1 MTKTYQKMVA
11 DMLTQHAILDW
22 LREEDPDRLAT
33 LWKSANHVRRQHVGD
48 EVHLRGLI
56 EISNHCRR
64 QCAYCGIRAGRID
77 LKRYR
82 MTAKEIL
89 KSVTDAENFGY
100 GTVVLQAGEDPALT
114 GPMVAEIV
122 QKIKEKHSLAVTLSL
137 GERTDEELH
146 LWRQAGADRYLLRFE
161 TSNRW
166 LFNRIHPQTSEHGR
180 DRIEMLRRLREM
192 GYEIGSGVMCG
203 IPGQS
208 YKDLAEDV
216 AWFARLDLDM
226 IGVGPYLPHSQTPL
240 AVDQQELR
248 LPSQQQ
254 APNTELMTYKL
265 IALARLAC
273 PKANLPS
280 TTALATVNLAHGREL
295 GLQRGAN
302 VLMPNMTPVAY
313 RRHYE
318 IYPSK
323 ACILETA
330 EKCHGCMRHR
340 IQSIGRQPGQGAGG
354 RSCQSN
360 DVTINQVILYEGK

>member
-1 MTKTYQKMVA
+1 
-11 DMLTQHAILDW
+11 MLSRQDILNW

-33 LWKSANHVRRQHVGD
+33 LWESADRVRRQHVGD
-48 EVHLRGLI
+48 EVHLRGLL
-56 EISNHCRR
+56 EISNHCCR
-64 QCAYCGIRAGRID
+64 QCAYCGIRAGRTD
-77 LKRYR
+77 LTRYR
-82 MTAKEIL
+82 MTTKEIL
-89 KSVTDAENFGY
+89 KCVASAEKFGY

-122 QKIKEKHSLAVTLSL
+122 QEIKKKHFLAVTLSL
-137 GERTDEELH
+137 GERTDEELL
-146 LWRQAGADRYLLRFE
+146 LWQQAGADRYLLRFE
-161 TSNRW
+161 TSNRR
-166 LFNRIHPQTSEHGR
+166 LFDRIHLQTSGVGR

-192 GYEIGSGVMCG
+192 GYEIGSGIMCG

-208 YKDLAEDV
+208 YEDLAEDV

-240 AVDQQELR
+240 AVKQKELR
-248 LPSQQQ
+248 LPAEQQ
-254 APNTELMTYKL
+254 APNTELMTYTL
-265 IALARLAC
+265 IALARLVC
-273 PKANLPS
+273 PEANLPS
-280 TTALATVNLAHGREL
+280 TTALATVNLAHGREW

-313 RRHYE
+313 RHHYE

-340 IQSIGRQPGQGAGG
+340 IQSIGRQPGQGPGG
-354 RSCQSN
+354 RSHQPG
-360 DVTINQVILYEGK
+360 DVTINQMILYRGK